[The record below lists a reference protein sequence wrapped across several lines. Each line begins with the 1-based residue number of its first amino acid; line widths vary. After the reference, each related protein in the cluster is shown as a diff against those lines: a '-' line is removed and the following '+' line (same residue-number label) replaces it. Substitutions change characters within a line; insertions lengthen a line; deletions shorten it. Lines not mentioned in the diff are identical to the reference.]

1 MNLLDLLFHGG
12 LGGVAQGQRPLLH
25 AVAVL
30 LSAGVALVVVGCRGD
45 TDNGALREAPL

>member
-30 LSAGVALVVVGCRGD
+30 LNPSALVVGCRGD
-45 TDNGALREAPL
+45 TDTGAPRGAPL